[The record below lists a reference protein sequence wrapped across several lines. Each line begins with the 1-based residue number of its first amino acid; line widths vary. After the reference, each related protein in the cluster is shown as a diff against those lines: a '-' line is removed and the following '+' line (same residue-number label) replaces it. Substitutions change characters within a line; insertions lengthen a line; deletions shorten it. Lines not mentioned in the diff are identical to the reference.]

1 MQSSDLTAV
10 KLPPAVRN
18 TAGKI
23 GAVRV
28 DDLIKTEQL
37 TYGS

>member
-1 MQSSDLTAV
+1 MQLSDLTAV
-10 KLPPAVRN
+10 KFLPTVRN

-23 GAVRV
+23 EAVHI